1 MSNLKRAVILGSF
14 TAGVILLLSGRRRS
28 ATALASVGAAT
39 LASEYPEQ
47 VERMWRRAPEYL
59 ERGNQWLELIARISE
74 KLAERGLRGGWRD
87 IVEHA

>member
-1 MSNLKRAVILGSF
+1 MSNVKRAVIVGSF
-14 TAGVILLLSGRRRS
+14 TAGVILLLTGRRRA

-87 IVEHA
+87 VVGHA